1 MRVVLEAVAGRLVR
15 GCRQVGWLQVGCVSH
30 KGVVSFG
37 KEDSGRNLPHGL
49 YVDNIGLNG
58 LLLLADQSERAFF
71 ITAAPWVPP
80 STSTFYLRASV
91 DGITSFPVTI
101 RVLPRESD

>member
-1 MRVVLEAVAGRLVR
+1 M
-15 GCRQVGWLQVGCVSH
+15 
-30 KGVVSFG
+30 VSFG

-58 LLLLADQSERAFF
+58 LLLLAGQSEREFF

-80 STSTFYLRASV
+80 STSTFYLKANV
-91 DGITSFPVTI
+91 DGVTAFPVTI
-101 RVLPRESD
+101 EVKEK